1 MKNLLSAFFARFRAN
16 FSKNPRIFNPLILR
30 QLENGPFS
38 AKTFS
43 TENLYVFN

>member
-16 FSKNPRIFNPLILR
+16 FRENSRIFNPLIFR
-30 QLENGPFS
+30 QLKSGPFS

-43 TENLYVFN
+43 TENLLVFN